1 MTTRKIVKSTAIGAT
16 LLTSLLAAAIA
27 NAASGSE
34 WLAEQ
39 IALSD
44 GSSYFAKAGA
54 QGPEGRAAVT
64 QGSERDAFLEAQR
77 AISDGSPYAVEYG
90 SGAGAEGR
98 PARSSSGQ
106 HDDSF
111 ERQRKVSD
119 GSTE

>member
-1 MTTRKIVKSTAIGAT
+1 
-16 LLTSLLAAAIA
+16 
-27 NAASGSE
+27 
-34 WLAEQ
+34 
-39 IALSD
+39 
-44 GSSYFAKAGA
+44 
-54 QGPEGRAAVT
+54 
-64 QGSERDAFLEAQR
+64 
-77 AISDGSPYAVEYG
+77 VEYG